1 MKKMKK
7 YKRGSFSTV
16 EIIISISI
24 MLILGGMVLL
34 NYGLQRDKMELNN
47 AANSVVQAIR
57 KVQDLALGQSA
68 RPSTCSSDSGTKATN
83 FAAYFKKEENKVT
96 LYADKDVSGNECS
109 FEEVFF
115 SPTIKISSLNPAGS
129 SFEEVFFSPTIKISS
144 LNPAGS
150 SNDAWVSFYIQDL
163 SVKINNSSATSL
175 TITLCIKSSC
185 TTNNTKTIKVNNKG
199 MVEVQ

>member
-16 EIIISISI
+16 ELIISISI

-57 KVQDLALGQSA
+57 KVQGLALGQSA
-68 RPSTCSSDSGTKATN
+68 RPNTCSSDPGTKATN
-83 FAAYFKKEENKVT
+83 FAAYFVRDQNKVT
-96 LYADKDVSGNECS
+96 LYADKDISGKEC
-109 FEEVFF
+109 
-115 SPTIKISSLNPAGS
+115 P
-129 SFEEVFFSPTIKISS
+129 FEEVFFSPTIKISS

-185 TTNNTKTIKVNNKG
+185 TTNTKTITVNNKG

>member
-1 MKKMKK
+1 MKK

-16 EIIISISI
+16 ELIISISI

-57 KVQDLALGQSA
+57 KVQGLALGQSA
-68 RPSTCSSDSGTKATN
+68 RPSTCSSGSGTKATN
-83 FAAYFKKEENKVT
+83 FAAYFVRNQNKVT
-96 LYADKDVSGNECS
+96 LYADKDISGKECP

-115 SPTIKISSLNPAGS
+115 SPTIKISSL
-129 SFEEVFFSPTIKISS
+129 SPISS
-144 LNPAGS
+144 NS
-150 SNDAWVSFYIQDL
+150 AWVSFYIQDL

-175 TITLCIKSSC
+175 TIRLCAKSSC
-185 TTNNTKTIKVNNKG
+185 TTNTKTIIVNNKG